1 MDIPVWSWF
10 KGVHCHQFWDA
21 WNFLPIPGDS
31 SRDRLIPQL
40 EVTNNLSKG
49 HLTIPKR
56 SQSQNCQVY
65 IYIYLEPVNVL
76 CSFGGVFTLQ
86 KKAQPPF
93 KTGSSKGS
101 RYIYIYI
108 YNFDVSK
115 GEISPQS
122 ETHYNY
128 TFITG
133 R

>member
-1 MDIPVWSWF
+1 MVLVQQE
-10 KGVHCHQFWDA
+10 GVHCHQFWDA

-65 IYIYLEPVNVL
+65 IYIPGTCECPL
-76 CSFGGVFTLQ
+76 FFWGGFHPPKEVPTSIQNGFIKVFQ
-86 KKAQPPF
+86 V
-93 KTGSSKGS
+93 
-101 RYIYIYI
+101 YI

-133 R
+133 W